1 MFFFNHFVE
10 HTVVPNSKQDDTTSS
25 PFSSTSSSSSCTTTS
40 TDPLLVHWTKDFYG
54 RFIVER
60 PRTTV
65 TDCHRLNDDR
75 PKQTTMLSALRNR
88 ERVVAPAA
96 ILFVML
102 WVALV
107 GVGLVEAASYLWEKW
122 AGAEEPPAESVED
135 GDVWDEVTIG
145 VVPVENVDEE
155 RGGLGDLKVAIF

>member
-10 HTVVPNSKQDDTTSS
+10 HTVIPNNKQDHTTSS
-25 PFSSTSSSSSCTTTS
+25 SSTSSSSSSCTTTS
-40 TDPLLVHWTKDFYG
+40 SDPLLVHWTKDFYG

-65 TDCHRLNDDR
+65 TDCRHPSQDG
-75 PKQTTMLSALRNR
+75 PKQTSILSALRNR

-102 WVALV
+102 WVALI
-107 GVGLVEAASYLWEKW
+107 GVGLVEAVSYLWEKW
-122 AGAEEPPAESVED
+122 AGSEEPAESVED
-135 GDVWDEVTIG
+135 EDVWDEVTVG
-145 VVPVENVDEE
+145 VVPVEDSDEE
-155 RGGLGDLKVAIF
+155 RGGLGELKVAVF